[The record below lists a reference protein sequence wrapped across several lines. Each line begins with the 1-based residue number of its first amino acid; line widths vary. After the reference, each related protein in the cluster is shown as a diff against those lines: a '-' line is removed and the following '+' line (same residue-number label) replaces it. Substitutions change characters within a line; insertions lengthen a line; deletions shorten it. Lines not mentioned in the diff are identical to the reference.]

1 MDKALISALAVASIF
16 VGCSGGASDSDNA
29 PTSPA
34 PGQSGSTGV
43 VSSAMTTKPTRGSST
58 TPAPEVAPAPTLRQM
73 IGQKLI
79 VGMDGTRP
87 SESLLRRVRRGRV
100 GGVILFGHNLG
111 SAARLRAITTELRR
125 AAADGGQ
132 PRLLIAVDQ
141 EGGPVKRVPWIPPR
155 LSPPQLGELGSS
167 EMARRQG
174 RKTGAAL
181 RDLGINTDLAP
192 VADVP
197 ASAASFIY
205 QQGRTWSFGAR
216 KTARLANAFA
226 VGLGDR
232 HALATMKHFPGLGYA
247 TRNTDSY
254 VVRIAATRRQLAPG
268 LEPYRR
274 AVANRVPLVMLSN
287 AVYDAY
293 DRRHAAGWSR
303 AVVSALLRGELGFEG
318 ATITDSLDG
327 AAGARRVPTDR
338 LAIRAAGAG
347 TDLILLTGSEAASR
361 SVYRSLL
368 DAASDSRIRRARLL
382 ASYQG
387 IVALKAEL

>member
-1 MDKALISALAVASIF
+1 MTKALTSAFAVASI
-16 VGCSGGASDSDNA
+16 VAACSGGTGDAGSAPSEPASTPSA
-29 PTSPA
+29 
-34 PGQSGSTGV
+34 STGEAAA
-43 VSSAMTTKPTRGSST
+43 AMTTEPTSGTST
-58 TPAPEVAPAPTLRQM
+58 TAAPEIALAPTLKQL

-87 SESLLRRVRRGRV
+87 SKSLLRRVRRGRV
-100 GGVILFGHNLG
+100 GGVIIFSHNFG

-141 EGGPVKRVPWIPPR
+141 EGGPVKRVSWIPPR
-155 LSPPQLGELGSS
+155 LSPPRMGELGSS
-167 EMARRQG
+167 ERARRQG

-197 ASAASFIY
+197 ASAASFMY
-205 QQGRTWSFGAR
+205 QQGRTWSFSAR

-226 VGLGDR
+226 VGLVDR

-247 TRNTDSY
+247 RRNTDHY
-254 VVRIAATRRQLAPG
+254 VVRIAATRRQLASG

-274 AVANRVPLVMLSN
+274 AVANHVPLIMLSN
-287 AVYDAY
+287 AVYKAY

-303 AVVSALLRGELGFEG
+303 AIASALLRGELGFEG
-318 ATITDSLDG
+318 VTMTDSLDG
-327 AAGARRVPTDR
+327 AAAARRVRTAR
-338 LAIRAAGAG
+338 LSIRAARAG
-347 TDLILLTGSEAASR
+347 TDLILTTGSEAASR

-368 DAASDSRIRRARLL
+368 DAASDGRISRGRLL
-382 ASYQG
+382 ASFQR
-387 IVALKAEL
+387 IVALKTKL